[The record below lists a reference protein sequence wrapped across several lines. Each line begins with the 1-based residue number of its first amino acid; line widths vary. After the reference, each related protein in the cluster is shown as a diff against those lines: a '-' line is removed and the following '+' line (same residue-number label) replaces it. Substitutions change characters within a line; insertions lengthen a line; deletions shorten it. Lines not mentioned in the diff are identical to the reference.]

1 MKTDTPNQHRKPTRM
16 SIPTIDFTQ
25 FNDAEVLIYTAIN
38 HSQFFVHLSQEIQRE
53 ITEKEM
59 LGAVCRGGGDAAA
72 LRNTQRAYRAWCTVI
87 ERLLELA
94 EAAVALNEIDENK
107 A

>member
-25 FNDAEVLIYTAIN
+25 FNDAEVLIYTAIA
-38 HSQFFVHLSQEIQRE
+38 HPQFFVHLSQEIERE

-59 LGAVCRGGGDAAA
+59 LVNVCSGGGDAAA
-72 LRNTQRAYRAWCTVI
+72 LRNTQRAYRAWGTVM
-87 ERLLELA
+87 ERLLKMA
-94 EAAVALNEIDENK
+94 EAGSTNTAV
-107 A
+107 